1 MKPYW
6 MTMLVGLLVAADDTK
21 TAQAT
26 DRERLQGTWVVVS
39 AEMKGQPF
47 EVLKGSKIVFSG
59 ETVTFKAKEQE
70 GKGTFAIDPAAK
82 PRAIDLSKSGE
93 DGKKETDAGVY
104 QLDGDELKLCLG
116 GVKKQRTFPDG
127 KEDSTGSK
135 RPTGFDSRQGVLLIL
150 KRER

>member
-1 MKPYW
+1 MNPYW

-26 DRERLQGTWVVVS
+26 DKDRLQGMWVVVS

-70 GKGTFAIDPAAK
+70 AKSTFVIDTAAK
-82 PRAIDLSKSGE
+82 PRAIDFSRSGE
-93 DGKKETDAGVY
+93 DGQKETDAGVY
-104 QLDGDELKLCLG
+104 QLGGDELKLCLA
-116 GVKKQRTFPDG
+116 GVRKQRSFPDG
-127 KEDSTGSK
+127 KEVVTGSK
-135 RPTGFDSRQGVLLIL
+135 RPTEFDSRQGVLLTL